1 MPEIR
6 ITQLEPDDAEGLD
19 HVYALYQ
26 AAILRT
32 EQRPEAEFRALIRR
46 PDYLFVVARMD
57 EAIIGFAV
65 AWAPEQ
71 ADFWL
76 FEYAAVAP
84 EARGNKIGS
93 HLLLAT
99 RQLIGIERTALV
111 EVDANTGSEEQAR
124 RLEFYKRLG
133 CRELRGLEYL
143 LPLDAFG
150 QPPPMLLLAMLH
162 PDLHSV
168 PVMVLEEWL
177 RRIYAE
183 AYGKGLDDPRL
194 ARMIDP
200 LPDDVP
206 LLVL

>member
-133 CRELRGLEYL
+133 CRQLAGLEYL

-183 AYGKGLDDPRL
+183 AYGMRLDDPRL

-206 LLVL
+206 LFVL

>member
-99 RQLIGIERTALV
+99 RQLIGIERTALI
-111 EVDANTGSEEQAR
+111 EVDANTGAEEQAR

>member
-6 ITQLEPDDAEGLD
+6 INQLEPDDSEGLD

-32 EQRPEAEFRALIRR
+32 EQRPEAEFRALIQR
-46 PDYLFVVARMD
+46 PDYRFVVAKLD
-57 EAIIGFAV
+57 DAIIGFAV
-65 AWAPEQ
+65 SWAPEQ

-93 HLLLAT
+93 HLLLAS
-99 RQLIGIERTALV
+99 RQLIGIERTALI
-111 EVDANTGSEEQAR
+111 EVDANTGSDEQAK

-133 CRELRGLEYL
+133 CRQLSGLEYL

-150 QPPPMLLLAMLH
+150 RPPPMVLLAMLH
-162 PDLHSV
+162 PDVNSV

-177 RRIYAE
+177 RRIYSE

-206 LLVL
+206 LFVL

>member
-6 ITQLEPDDAEGLD
+6 INQLEPDDSEGLD

-32 EQRPEAEFRALIRR
+32 EQRPEAEFRALIQR
-46 PDYLFVVARMD
+46 PDYRFVVAKLD

-65 AWAPEQ
+65 SWAPEQ

-93 HLLLAT
+93 HLLLAS
-99 RQLIGIERTALV
+99 RQLIGIERTALI
-111 EVDANTGSEEQAR
+111 EVDANTGSDEQAM

-133 CRELRGLEYL
+133 CRQLSGLEYL

-150 QPPPMLLLAMLH
+150 QPPPMVLLAMLH
-162 PDLHSV
+162 PDVNSV

-177 RRIYAE
+177 RRIYSE

-206 LLVL
+206 LFVL

>member
-6 ITQLEPDDAEGLD
+6 IIQLEPDDGEGLD
-19 HVYALYQ
+19 HVYALYH

-32 EQRPEAEFRALIRR
+32 EQRPEAEFRALIQR
-46 PDYLFVVARMD
+46 PDYRFVVAKLD

-65 AWAPEQ
+65 SWVPEPG
-71 ADFWL
+71 DFWL
-76 FEYAAVAP
+76 FEYAAVSP

-93 HLLLAT
+93 HLLLAS
-99 RQLIGIERTALV
+99 RQLIGIERTALI
-111 EVDANTGSEEQAR
+111 EVDANTGSDEQAK

-133 CRELRGLEYL
+133 CRQLAGLEYL

-150 QPPPMLLLAMLH
+150 QPPSMLLLAMLH
-162 PDLHSV
+162 PDVHSV

-177 RRIYAE
+177 RRIYSE

-206 LLVL
+206 LFVL

>member
-133 CRELRGLEYL
+133 CRQLAGLEYL

>member
-6 ITQLEPDDAEGLD
+6 ISQLEPDDGEGLD
-19 HVYALYQ
+19 HVYALYH
-26 AAILRT
+26 AAILQS
-32 EQRPEAEFRALIRR
+32 EQRPEAEFRALIQR
-46 PDYLFVVARMD
+46 PDYRFVVARMD

-93 HLLLAT
+93 HLLLAS
-99 RQLIGIERTALV
+99 RQLIGIERTAII

-133 CRELRGLEYL
+133 CRQLAGLEYI
-143 LPLDAFG
+143 LPLNAFG
-150 QPPPMLLLAMLH
+150 QPPSMVLLAMLH
-162 PDLHSV
+162 PDVHSV
-168 PVMVLEEWL
+168 PVMILEEWL

-200 LPDDVP
+200 LPDEVP
-206 LLVL
+206 LFVL

>member
-6 ITQLEPDDAEGLD
+6 INQLEPDDSEGLD
-19 HVYALYQ
+19 RVYALYQ

-32 EQRPEAEFRALIRR
+32 EQRPEAQFRALIQR
-46 PDYLFVVARMD
+46 PDYRFVVAKLD

-65 AWAPEQ
+65 SWAPEQ

-93 HLLLAT
+93 HLLLAS
-99 RQLIGIERTALV
+99 RQLIGIERTALI
-111 EVDANTGSEEQAR
+111 EVDANTGSDEQAM

-133 CRELRGLEYL
+133 CRQLSGLEYL

-150 QPPPMLLLAMLH
+150 PPPPMVLLAMLH
-162 PDLHSV
+162 PDVNSV

-177 RRIYAE
+177 RRIYSE

-206 LLVL
+206 LFVL

>member
-6 ITQLEPDDAEGLD
+6 ITELEPYDGEGLD
-19 HVYALYQ
+19 HVYALY
-26 AAILRT
+26 AASILRA
-32 EQRPEAEFRALIRR
+32 EQRPEAEFRSLIRR
-46 PDYLFVVARMD
+46 ADYRFVVARLD

-65 AWAPEQ
+65 SWVPEGG
-71 ADFWL
+71 DFWL
-76 FEYAAVAP
+76 FEYAAVSP

-93 HLLLAT
+93 HLLLAS
-99 RQLIGIERTALV
+99 RELIGIERTALI
-111 EVDANTGSEEQAR
+111 EVDANTGSDEQAK

-133 CRELRGLEYL
+133 CRQLAGLEYL

-150 QPPPMLLLAMLH
+150 QPPPMLMLAMIH
-162 PDLHSV
+162 PDVTSV
-168 PVMVLEEWL
+168 PVMVVEEWL
-177 RRIYAE
+177 RRIYSE

-206 LLVL
+206 LFVL

>member
-6 ITQLEPDDAEGLD
+6 VTLLEPDDAEGLD

-26 AAILRT
+26 AAILQS
-32 EQRPEAEFRALIRR
+32 EQRPEPEFRSLIQR
-46 PDYLFVVARMD
+46 PDYRFVVARMD

-65 AWAPEQ
+65 SWVPEQ

-76 FEYAAVAP
+76 FEYAAVSP

-93 HLLLAT
+93 HLLLAS
-99 RQLIGIERTALV
+99 RQLIGIERTALI
-111 EVDANTGSEEQAR
+111 EVDANTGSEEQAK
-124 RLEFYKRLG
+124 RLQFYKRLG
-133 CRELRGLEYL
+133 CRQLAGLDYL

-150 QPPPMLLLAMLH
+150 QPPPMLMLAMIH
-162 PDLHSV
+162 PDVDSV
-168 PVMVLEEWL
+168 PVMVVEEWL

-194 ARMIDP
+194 AHMIDP

-206 LLVL
+206 LVVL